1 MMIIELFCGM
11 VEVSMI
17 VCGLQFILKL
27 MLVKQEGVS
36 FINNSVY
43 INEGVLVW
51 RVYGV
56 GYGKFYFGIFFVNN
70 VVVFF
75 FS

>member
-17 VCGLQFILKL
+17 VSGLQFILKL
-27 MLVKQEGVS
+27 MLVKWEGVS

-56 GYGKFYFGIFFVNN
+56 GYGKFLFWNIFC
-70 VVVFF
+70 
-75 FS
+75 